1 MTKTRRVAAHEVR
14 LPDGRTIAPGV
25 VEITSGMAEKA
36 YPLEGEPAHTE
47 WLGGTIVI
55 RSDNRAYKDDK
66 PIET

>member
-1 MTKTRRVAAHEVR
+1 MTKTSKVVAHEVR

-25 VEITSGMAEKA
+25 VEITGGMAEKA

-47 WLGGTIVI
+47 WLGGTIEI